1 MVGIAR
7 DEALE
12 GERTLVEAARAGD
25 GLAFRR
31 LVEPHLAMLHRIAQR
46 ASGDRA
52 LAEDAVQET
61 LTLAYQR
68 LDRHRPEVPFRA
80 FLAAVAAK
88 MAHTLMRGER
98 RRKGRE
104 QAADAPAP
112 TADPEAALRGAHAAA
127 RVREALAAMPKKRR
141 EAALLRLD
149 AGLSYREIALALDST
164 EGSSR
169 VLVHKALAELEERL
183 ADLIGRRQGETP

>member
-1 MVGIAR
+1 
-7 DEALE
+7 
-12 GERTLVEAARAGD
+12 
-25 GLAFRR
+25 RR

-46 ASGDRA
+46 PSGDRS

-68 LDRHRPEVPFRA
+68 LDRYRHEVPFRA
-80 FLAAVAAK
+80 FLAGIAAK

-104 QAADAPAP
+104 LATEAPAAM
-112 TADPEAALRGAHAAA
+112 ADPEAALRGAHAAS
-127 RVREALAAMPKKRR
+127 RVREALGAMPDKRR

-149 AGLSYREIALALDST
+149 AGLSYREIA
-164 EGSSR
+164 
-169 VLVHKALAELEERL
+169 
-183 ADLIGRRQGETP
+183 